1 MSQRDARHFYQIFD
15 NFWKG
20 TIIII
25 AYLVPLYGITWE
37 RIFFF
42 LILLKDSHHDR
53 KIMSRHDA
61 EDEFKWK

>member
-1 MSQRDARHFYQIFD
+1 MSRHDARHFYQIFD

-37 RIFFF
+37 RRKKIFFF
-42 LILLKDSHHDR
+42 LNIVKGFPS
-53 KIMSRHDA
+53 
-61 EDEFKWK
+61 